1 MNELFGSP
9 VRDMDINFMAK
20 VLLAYNTM
28 HRAAKDSQ
36 AFERAVNTILAKPL
50 CKKTRDDLFAAY
62 SLLYEETPHWVSRA
76 SLQRKKRPRKKPKS
90 SDPENEQL
98 ALDLEDLRG
107 TACKLD

>member
-1 MNELFGSP
+1 MNELFGRPLSE
-9 VRDMDINFMAK
+9 VDNNFMAK

-28 HRAAKDSQ
+28 HRAAKNSQ
-36 AFERAVNTILAKPL
+36 AFERAVNTIAKPL